1 MTVSSSKKLLTQLK
15 NKPAKLKRYNK
26 YNKPKTR
33 DFGAD
38 MHKCRRCGNSR
49 GHIGKYDLDL
59 CRRCFKEIAPNIG
72 FKKFR

>member
-33 DFGAD
+33 AFGAD
-38 MHKCRRCGNSR
+38 TNKCRRCGNSK
-49 GHIGKYDLDL
+49 GHIGKYDLQL